1 MTRVWSPVNKAL
13 AGLFVASMFAFSQGV
28 TSARPGILN
37 YVEGRVY
44 INNQQVDQNQLGRL
58 NLEVNQVLRTDPYS
72 KAEVLLTPGVFLRI
86 GGNSQ
91 VTMVSASL
99 IDTRIAVRQG
109 EALIEAAVLFKD
121 NNIEVLCG
129 NSSTKLL
136 KAGLYRFNADSG
148 QLAVIDGKADVQQG
162 YSHVELGKGRQVMLA
177 SAQLRVEK
185 FDTKQ
190 EDDLYAWSNLRSEY
204 AAEASYATA
213 KNINVYNYGW
223 GPGWGTGWFWNP
235 WYSSWAFMPWGG
247 YLYDPFGWGFF
258 APGFL
263 PYASL
268 YYAPWRRAV
277 VPVNPGHVPAGV
289 SIRSAG
295 MTPGVAAS
303 VRSAPMS
310 HGMGGFGGG
319 GRR

>member
-1 MTRVWSPVNKAL
+1 MTRVWRPLSKAL
-13 AGLFVASMFAFSQGV
+13 AGLFVAAMSALSQGT

-37 YVEGRVY
+37 YVEGRAY
-44 INNQQVDQNQLGRL
+44 INNQEVDQNQIGHL
-58 NLEVNQVLRTDPYS
+58 NLEANQVLRTDAYS

-86 GGNSQ
+86 GGDSQ
-91 VTMVSASL
+91 VTMISTSL
-99 IDTRIAVRQG
+99 IDTRIAVTHG
-109 EALIEAAVLFKD
+109 EALVEATELFKD
-121 NNIEVLCG
+121 NNIQILCG

-136 KAGLYRFNADSG
+136 KAGLYRFNANSG
-148 QLAVIDGKADVQQG
+148 QVAVIDGKANVQRG
-162 YSHVELGKGRQVMLA
+162 DDRVALGKGRQVMLA
-177 SAQLRVEK
+177 SAKLKAEK

-204 AAEASYATA
+204 AAEASYASA
-213 KNINVYNYGW
+213 KNINVNNYGW
-223 GPGWGTGWFWNP
+223 GAGWFWNP
-235 WYSSWAFMPWGG
+235 WYSSWAFIPWGG

-289 SIRSAG
+289 SVRSVG

-310 HGMGGFGGG
+310 HAMGGGHFGGG